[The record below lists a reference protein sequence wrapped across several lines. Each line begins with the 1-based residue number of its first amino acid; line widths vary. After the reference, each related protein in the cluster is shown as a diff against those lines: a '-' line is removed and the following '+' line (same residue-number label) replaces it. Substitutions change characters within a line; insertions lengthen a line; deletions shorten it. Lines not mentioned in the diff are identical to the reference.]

1 MKGNTKRTAINKQP
15 NRFWFIADQH
25 RDIRHINSWTLP
37 TRIRQ
42 TLVGCDDQPRC
53 PFSSS
58 NVVLLLKATATAVTH
73 DEPAESICAA

>member
-15 NRFWFIADQH
+15 NGFRFVADKY
-25 RDIRHINSWTLP
+25 RDLRQIDPWTLP
-37 TRIRQ
+37 TRVRQ

-73 DEPAESICAA
+73 DELAESICAA